1 MVQRERVV
9 EVDDGEEE
17 REELAQGHDQGHA
30 QRRALSC
37 QDEHGA
43 DTNISGAASRN
54 GQHLCIISG
63 TRRFVVIYYICLI
76 KYVLLLS
83 KHKHYTFFY

>member
-1 MVQRERVV
+1 MVEREGVV

-30 QRRALSC
+30 QRRALSR

-43 DTNISGAASRN
+43 DTNISVGASRN
-54 GQHLCIISG
+54 RQNCCIISG
-63 TRRFVVIYYICLI
+63 RGTFL
-76 KYVLLLS
+76 
-83 KHKHYTFFY
+83 YTFFI